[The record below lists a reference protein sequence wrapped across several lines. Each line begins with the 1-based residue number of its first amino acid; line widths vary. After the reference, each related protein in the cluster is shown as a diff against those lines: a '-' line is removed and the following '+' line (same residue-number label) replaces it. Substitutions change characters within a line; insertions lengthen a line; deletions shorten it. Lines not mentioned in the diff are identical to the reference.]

1 MSQRNRIFTTAIAL
15 VAVLALAG
23 PPPTHAAGLRPGSLP
38 TIGAWDQVWSW
49 LASFLPSGTAPQP
62 ADRPEKEGY
71 STILSGGQAGMA
83 PMPTTTQGSMI
94 DPDGRP

>member
-38 TIGAWDQVWSW
+38 AIGAWDRVWSW
-49 LASFLPSGTAPQP
+49 LASFLPSATAPQP
-62 ADRPEKEGY
+62 ADRQEKVG
-71 STILSGGQAGMA
+71 STIIPGGQAGTS

-94 DPDGRP
+94 DPDGRQ